1 MNPKT
6 AIKLAVE
13 LAGGQVATAT
23 LLGVSQPTVNAWLN
37 KAERIGSGY
46 ALACHIA
53 LDGQISAHDLR
64 PDLYPRQHLIIK

>member
-1 MNPKT
+1 LTPHL
-6 AIKLAVE
+6 AIKKAVE
-13 LAGGQVATAT
+13 LAGGQQAAAT

-46 ALACHIA
+46 ALACHVA

-64 PDLYPRQHLIIK
+64 PDLYPRQYIAIK